1 MCSRY
6 TYIHTH
12 LHAHTLTHMHTH
24 TYTSPTS
31 DEDNESGIHVPSDD
45 EAMDVIT
52 TLPPDPSKGLPS
64 RIFRRALS
72 SDMSEEGEARSR
84 RNSLSDMF
92 PPLGGEEREPNPVQA
107 MSSLA
112 VVSLRP
118 TLSTTPSTSSSLLA
132 TPTTFSTAAAPLPVA
147 PVPVAPPPLG
157 TPSTRAVVSVVPAAK
172 SPGPSGGD
180 GGDGDGSDV
189 SDDVSDDDD
198 VDVEANDDDD
208 GDDRHSGKLK
218 APKSLTSGTRS
229 VTPIIHP
236 TLLTV
241 PSKPEI
247 TPGKAPMIS
256 GKAPKIPGKAP
267 SLDVVQ
273 RASSVHTPVVVSPVK
288 ASSSSSSSHTSP
300 KAKPT
305 AVPLVPWLPP
315 VTASPHPDHTP
326 TPPSIHRTAGK
337 GTIHTAATPPETS
350 FASPYKVHRN
360 VGGTSLQPQA
370 RDPGTLGVKDTP
382 VRTGG
387 KLMAHEKRER
397 EVSPGAG
404 ATLDQLNPPAS
415 AEAQGFDDD
424 LDVSSSEDSLP
435 DSVAPAQPVV
445 STPIGPPGGASTHVE
460 PPGRASAHVEPS
472 RGTQLSRKKMREEE
486 SEEEEEEDDDD
497 DDVAGDSGEE
507 ETRGGHGG
515 KVKLHMHSTE
525 DWERGEV
532 IKASPLCDEEGWPFD
547 LPKVADESN
556 SSAWE
561 VLSSLE
567 EDEELSVGEE
577 PLPPIPQVQAKA
589 TPAVESEPLSLVVR
603 VNRKLL
609 VKQKPAIPAA
619 PPLQQTNV
627 GHVPLRPGSSLVR
640 LGEEELGSLVV
651 SINKR
656 LLEGR
661 KASSPVHQRGMEER
675 PSVVLVK
682 SEKKTAKPSRKRE
695 LDVSEISLFGKE
707 PKKVVCVCVHVCICA
722 CVCMHV
728 CVLVYLYICACVCA
742 CVFVLVC
749 GVFIHLFPQI
759 KVIPQPSSSSG
770 SSSDGEGTQPT
781 HVFHEPHPKE
791 RKRVELKVK
800 LKLDKAVV
808 KTSSKH
814 WQH

>member
-1 MCSRY
+1 
-6 TYIHTH
+6 
-12 LHAHTLTHMHTH
+12 
-24 TYTSPTS
+24 
-31 DEDNESGIHVPSDD
+31 
-45 EAMDVIT
+45 MDVIT

-92 PPLGGEEREPNPVQA
+92 PPLG
-107 MSSLA
+107 
-112 VVSLRP
+112 
-118 TLSTTPSTSSSLLA
+118 A

-157 TPSTRAVVSVVPAAK
+157 TTRAVVSVVPAAE
-172 SPGPSGGD
+172 SPGPSGGV
-180 GGDGDGSDV
+180 GGDGDGSD
-189 SDDVSDDDD
+189 DVSDDD
-198 VDVEANDDDD
+198 VDVEANDDDDD

-267 SLDVVQ
+267 MISGKAPSLDVVQ

-288 ASSSSSSSHTSP
+288 ASSSSSSSSHTSP

-305 AVPLVPWLPP
+305 AAPLVPWLPP
-315 VTASPHPDHTP
+315 VTTSPHPDHTP

-397 EVSPGAG
+397 EVSPEGA
-404 ATLDQLNPPAS
+404 ALDQLNPPAS
-415 AEAQGFDDD
+415 AEAQGLDDD

-445 STPIGPPGGASTHVE
+445 STHIGPPGGASTHVE

-472 RGTQLSRKKMREEE
+472 RGTQLSRKKMKEEE

-515 KVKLHMHSTE
+515 KVKLHMHPTE

-609 VKQKPAIPAA
+609 VKQKPAIPPA
-619 PPLQQTNV
+619 PPLQPTNV

-682 SEKKTAKPSRKRE
+682 SEKKTTKPSRKRE
-695 LDVSEISLFGKE
+695 LDVSEIGLFGKE
-707 PKKVVCVCVHVCICA
+707 PKK
-722 CVCMHV
+722 
-728 CVLVYLYICACVCA
+728 
-742 CVFVLVC
+742 
-749 GVFIHLFPQI
+749 I

-770 SSSDGEGTQPT
+770 SSSDGEDTQPT
-781 HVFHEPHPKE
+781 HVFHEPHPKEPHPKEPHPKEPHPKE

-808 KTSSKH
+808 KTSTSSPLKPEKKPLPPSKGSSHKTKSKKSKPHQLPLVIPAMAPVVLPPSLPPPTAVAMGSDYICPQCKQHDDGTPMICCDSCDEWLH
-814 WQH
+814 WWVCM